1 MHHDTDGTGH
11 NRLLGHNLTVGYDNN
26 IVLKDLTTRIPS
38 GAFTV
43 IIGPNGCGKSTLLRA
58 LSRLIKPTGG
68 HVVLCGKDIRHYS
81 TKDVACILGFLPQSA
96 TVPEGITVSDLVERG
111 RYPHQSLFKRR
122 SSDNEQAITDA
133 IKATSL
139 TELRHV
145 PVESLSGGQRQ
156 RAWIAMV
163 LAQQTSFLLLDEPT
177 TFLDISHQIELLEL
191 FRNLKKDGTR
201 TIIGVLHDLNHAS
214 RYADNLIVMK
224 QGQIVAEGVPN
235 DIVTADLVEE
245 VFGLKCLTLAD
256 PVSKT
261 PMVVPL

>member
-1 MHHDTDGTGH
+1 MDQPSQTAKDSKGCSLNLDT
-11 NRLLGHNLTVGYDNN
+11 LCLN
-26 IVLKDLTTRIPS
+26 IVDRFRIVLRDLTTRIPS

-122 SSDNEQAITDA
+122 SSDNEQAVTDA

-191 FRNLKKDGTR
+191 FGNLKKDGTR

-214 RYADNLIVMK
+214 
-224 QGQIVAEGVPN
+224 
-235 DIVTADLVEE
+235 
-245 VFGLKCLTLAD
+245 GLC
-256 PVSKT
+256 
-261 PMVVPL
+261 